1 MKKSISLTIIMVVIA
16 IIPVF
21 AAIRQVSDEY
31 LTNQTAIQDYY
42 YSENA
47 VMDTHL
53 DIDSNEVKDNI
64 KPIADAGLPA
74 YTDGRAVRLN
84 GSGSYDPDNS
94 PGKLMYLWVQ
104 LSGPRTE
111 ISDANTAN
119 PLISGAI
126 QTDALQIY
134 KFQLLVFDGKNF
146 SVPDTVDLKIIPTHP
161 NSTLA
166 LESGSFDPNK
176 PTIVY
181 INGGNCVTGSG
192 SWPYTSEWTSKANCL
207 CFTNYGPDSSNSGTY
222 YHCGDMLIVYLSQIA
237 PNYDMPIQTIGYSTG
252 GQPAMDAALRI
263 NMTYKDARYAINRI
277 CFVDGM
283 CRNYEQDIY
292 KFMENPVDG
301 EQNWVDEYC
310 STTSLF
316 YPGIL
321 AIQVSQGDHGVPPS
335 WYKDSISNSQKN
347 QFNGGIIA
355 GWHWSVIGPG
365 KNLQLTRT
373 RVHENI
379 YRYLWTGSTNSGTI
393 GFYNESLYPAK
404 MLGLVNLIDPYG
416 SEDSNGVILSCME
429 CENAVAYEILVGT
442 NPKRVMDFK
451 VIRDSNEPNG
461 VIASL
466 PAEKSWWTVRARDEY
481 GSTIYADPIP
491 INSFIMSLPVCNLT
505 TGTRYST
512 IHRAIEKAVSG
523 DEILVNPAVYNE
535 NITLSQKN
543 ITIRSIDPN
552 DPNIVAETVINGI
565 TNDSAV
571 TFIGEIDSNC
581 VIEGFT
587 IKGKGNG
594 IYCEDFASPTISK
607 CVIIENSGDGISLYR
622 GCNPVISECS
632 IMNNKKCGIRMET
645 KVSRTTYFN
654 YPVIKNCVIASNG
667 EYGISKH
674 YPAIVN
680 CTIADNSLCGLYNT
694 TGSIVNS
701 IIYFN
706 DDGSAAKQVT
716 GNQNIITYSDI
727 QGSYSG
733 TGNID
738 SDPLFA
744 DYENGDYHLMS
755 QTGRWNPVNL
765 TWTQDAASSPCIDA
779 GDPNSDIGL
788 EPVPNGSVI
797 NMGAYG
803 GTDQASMSQ

>member
-1 MKKSISLTIIMVVIA
+1 
-16 IIPVF
+16 
-21 AAIRQVSDEY
+21 
-31 LTNQTAIQDYY
+31 
-42 YSENA
+42 
-47 VMDTHL
+47 MDTHL
-53 DIDSNEVKDNI
+53 DIDSNEVKENI

-94 PGKLMYLWVQ
+94 PGKLMYLWTQ

-111 ISDANTAN
+111 ISDANTAR
-119 PLISGAI
+119 PLISGTI
-126 QTDALQIY
+126 KTNVLQIY

-161 NSTLA
+161 ASPLRI
-166 LESGSFDPNK
+166 ESGTFDPNK
-176 PTIVY
+176 PTIVFF
-181 INGGNCVTGSG
+181 NGGDGTYGSG
-192 SWPYTSEWTSKANCL
+192 SWSYSSDWLAKSNAL
-207 CFTNYGPDSSNSGTY
+207 CFYNYGPDSETTRSY
-222 YHCGDMLIVYLSQIA
+222 QYHADLLIVYLYEIA

-252 GQPAMDAALRI
+252 GQPAMDTAVRMNL
-263 NMTYKDARYAINRI
+263 TYKDARYAINRVSLLDV
-277 CFVDGM
+277 CCKD
-283 CRNYEQDIY
+283 YYPDIINFLT
-292 KFMENPVDG
+292 KPVDD
-301 EQNWVDEYC
+301 EQSWVDSYIG
-310 STTSLF
+310 TIGQY
-316 YPGIL
+316 YPG
-321 AIQVSQGDHGVPPS
+321 AIATKTGEDHSIPS
-335 WYKDSISNSQKN
+335 LWYKNSLSGSDMNK
-347 QFNGGIIA
+347 FNGGIIS
-355 GWHWSVIGPG
+355 GGYFSLIGPG
-365 KNLQLTRT
+365 KNFQLSRT
-373 RVHENI
+373 HTNEEI
-379 YRYLWTGSTNSGTI
+379 YRFRWNGSQTAGTMM
-393 GFYNESLYPAK
+393 FYDEAKYPGK
-404 MLGLVNLIDPYG
+404 MLGLVTLNDPYG
-416 SEDSNGVILSCME
+416 REDSNGVILSCME

-461 VIASL
+461 VITSL
-466 PAEKSWWTVRARDEY
+466 PAEVSWWTVRARDEY

-491 INSFIMSLPVCNLT
+491 INAYIMSLPVCNLT

-512 IHRAIEKAVSG
+512 IRSAIEKAVSG

-535 NITLSQKN
+535 NISLSQKN

-552 DPNIVAETVINGI
+552 DPNIVAETIIYGT

-571 TFIGEIDSNC
+571 TFTGEIDSNC

-594 IYCEDFASPTISK
+594 IYCADFASPTISK
-607 CVIIENSGDGISLYR
+607 CAIIENSGDGISLYR
-622 GCNPVISECS
+622 GCNPIISECS

-645 KVSRTTYFN
+645 KVSRTIYFN

-680 CTIADNSLCGLYNT
+680 CTIADNSLGGLYNT

-706 DDGSAAKQVT
+706 GDGSAANQVT

-803 GTDQASMSQ
+803 GTEQASMSQ